1 MSFWF
6 QLKDDKLKMYL
17 ILLDLKKQTFAG
29 RKERRKKNKARND
42 NVLTL
47 TTEFL
52 EHLRNY

>member
-1 MSFWF
+1 MSFCF